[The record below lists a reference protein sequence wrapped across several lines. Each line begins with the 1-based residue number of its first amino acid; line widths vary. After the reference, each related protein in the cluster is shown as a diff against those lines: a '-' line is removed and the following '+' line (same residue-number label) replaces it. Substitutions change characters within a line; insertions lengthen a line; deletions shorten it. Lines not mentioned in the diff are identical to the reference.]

1 MQERKRNTQKSRR
14 KKRRLKKGVFV
25 FLFLLIAVLAVL
37 SLTIFFPIG
46 TIQVQGKSA
55 YSEQEIVAASG
66 IKKGDNMFWP
76 LFNGSKNRLKKAL
89 PYVKTVSYRYAL
101 PGTIIL
107 SVTPYTAAYQF
118 QVKGKFVLA
127 AKDGTVLEITDQ
139 QQEDLPVI
147 LVESLQ
153 YELREKISFAD
164 TSQEEIYNT
173 LQKTTEGF
181 HNPPNRF
188 DLTDPLHLQLQI
200 GQTVV
205 KLGSHTYLEEKIHM
219 VEKMLEQIPA
229 GEAGTI
235 DVSGWTPENK
245 KASYVKSENT

>member
-1 MQERKRNTQKSRR
+1 
-14 KKRRLKKGVFV
+14 
-25 FLFLLIAVLAVL
+25 
-37 SLTIFFPIG
+37 
-46 TIQVQGKSA
+46 
-55 YSEQEIVAASG
+55 
-66 IKKGDNMFWP
+66 MFWP

-107 SVTPYTAAYQF
+107 SVTPYTAVYQF
-118 QVKGKFVLA
+118 QVKGKFLLT
-127 AKDGTVLEITDQ
+127 AKDGTVLEIADQ

-153 YELREKISFAD
+153 YELREKISFSD
-164 TSQEEIYNT
+164 TSLEEIYNT
-173 LQKTTEGF
+173 LQKATEGF
-181 HNPPNRF
+181 HNPPDRI

-205 KLGSHTYLEEKIHM
+205 ELGSHTYLEEKIRM